1 MKISLLCKF
10 GVVLVASVGFMT
22 ACSPSSPSSSNTAQT
37 QNQAVHVSKLGD
49 LSSFK
54 QIADQ
59 VSVLV
64 NKGDLAAAKDKVKDL
79 EIAWDSAEAGLKPR
93 ATDDWHVLDQ
103 AIDQALTALRA
114 DAPNQKEC
122 QTAMTTL
129 LKTFDTLK

>member
-1 MKISLLCKF
+1 MKKSLLCKF

-22 ACSPSSPSSSNTAQT
+22 ACSPSSPSSSTAQT

-64 NKGDLAAAKDKVKDL
+64 NKGDLVAAKDKVKDL

>member
-1 MKISLLCKF
+1 MKKSLLCKF

-22 ACSPSSPSSSNTAQT
+22 ACSPSSPSSSTAQT

>member
-1 MKISLLCKF
+1 M
-10 GVVLVASVGFMT
+10 
-22 ACSPSSPSSSNTAQT
+22 
-37 QNQAVHVSKLGD
+37 
-49 LSSFK
+49 SSFK

>member
-1 MKISLLCKF
+1 MKKSLLCKF

-22 ACSPSSPSSSNTAQT
+22 ACSPSSPSSSTAQT
-37 QNQAVHVSKLGD
+37 KNQAVHVSKLGD

>member
-1 MKISLLCKF
+1 MKKSLLCKL
-10 GVVLVASVGFMT
+10 GVVLVASVSFMT
-22 ACSPSSPSSSNTAQT
+22 ACSPSSPSSSTAQT

-122 QTAMTTL
+122 QTAMATL